1 MDTLKARL
9 SYDFLRK
16 NGLALLEEGK
26 DFIKL
31 AATQRDPYLEDLIYQ
46 ITGKRVIL
54 EEVSRERLD
63 SLLKESIPTFDIE
76 LDEEGIDEKELENIA
91 SEAPVVKFVNDI
103 INDAILKGATDIHI
117 EQFEEDVEIRY
128 RIDGVLH
135 TLRKLPKYVAP
146 PVVSRIKILAKLNIA
161 EKRLPQDG
169 KFSHRLNSQEFDIRV
184 STLPSIHGESVVMR
198 LLKKGEL
205 NLSLNTLGFSQED
218 LGKIREFIKKPY
230 GMLLVTGPTGSG
242 KTTTLYSAIKEI
254 NLGDRKII
262 TVEDPVEYTLKGLVQ
277 VQVNPKIGLTFA
289 SALRTILRQDPDVIM
304 VGEIRDPET
313 AQIAVQA
320 SLTGHLV
327 LATLHTNDAPSAFT
341 RLIDMGVEE
350 FLIASAVVGVMS
362 QRLVR
367 KICEECKEAYEPSR
381 EEADT
386 FRAQGLE
393 VPGRLFRGKGC
404 GACEH
409 TGYRGRTVIAEVLKV
424 NDEIRSLIIGKADAS
439 VIREKAIRGGMT
451 PLLKDGLEKAAR
463 GITTLEEVLRVS
475 KE

>member
-1 MDTLKARL
+1 MDTLNSRV
-9 SYDFLRK
+9 SFDFLRR
-16 NGLALLEEGK
+16 NDIAFIEEGK
-26 DFIKL
+26 DYIKL
-31 AATQRDPYLEDLIYQ
+31 ASVKEDPYIGDILRRL
-46 ITGKRVIL
+46 TGKEIIL
-54 EEVSRERLD
+54 EKVSREELD
-63 SLLKESIPTFDIE
+63 RLLKDSIPSFDIDIGE
-76 LDEEGIDEKELENIA
+76 DSIDEKRLENIA

-103 INDAILKGATDIHI
+103 INEAIRRGATDIHI
-117 EQFEEDVEIRY
+117 EQFEEDVEVRY

-135 TLRKLPKYVAP
+135 TVKKLPKYVAP

-169 KFSHRLNSQEFDIRV
+169 KFPHRINSQEFDIRV
-184 STLPSIHGESVVMR
+184 STLPSIYGESVVLR
-198 LLKKGEL
+198 LLRKGEL
-205 NLSLNTLGFSQED
+205 DLSLDTLGFSRGD
-218 LGKIREFIKKPY
+218 LQKIRDFISRPY
-230 GMLLVTGPTGSG
+230 GMVLVTGPTGSG

-289 SALRTILRQDPDVIM
+289 TALRTILRQDPDVIM

-350 FLIASAVVGVMS
+350 FLIASAVLGVMS

-367 KICEECKEAYEPSR
+367 KICEGCKEEYSPTDKELNAFLSVGIEPPKK
-381 EEADT
+381 
-386 FRAQGLE
+386 LY
-393 VPGRLFRGKGC
+393 RGKGC
-404 GACEH
+404 EECEG
-409 TGYRGRTVIAEVLKV
+409 TGYRGRTVIAEVLTV
-424 NDEIRSLIIGKADAS
+424 NDDVRSLVIKKADAS
-439 VIREKAIRGGMT
+439 LIKEKAVEEGMT
-451 PLLKDGLEKAAR
+451 PLLADGIRKVRE

-475 KE
+475 QE